1 LTVQLALGQAA
12 ERNDG
17 QARLATINPRPLI
30 GRVARAVGITIE
42 ATLSDARIGEICQLR
57 DPVAGTTVMAEVIGV
72 SDGKALLAP
81 LGDLAGLSTRTEV
94 SGTGRSLRIAV
105 GPHLLGRVLDGFGHP
120 IDGAALE
127 PPAGAPFYAIDGSA
141 PPALSRNRV
150 ARPLPL
156 GVRAIDGLLTCGEGQ
171 RLGIFGEPGAGKS
184 SLLAQIVGGADV
196 DVAVAAVIGERG
208 REVREFVETH
218 LKEQRRRSVLVVATA
233 DRPAVERVKAAQLAT
248 AIAEYFRDQGK
259 RVLLVIDSI
268 TRFARAQRELGLAAG
283 EPPTRRGFTPSVF
296 MALPRLLERAGANDR
311 GSITAFYTVLVE
323 GDGTMDPIAEE
334 TRAILDGHIAL
345 SMRLAE
351 ADHFPAIDI
360 LQSRSRVMSAIVDA
374 DHQATASRVRALMA
388 RYAELELLLRVGEYR
403 QGGDVLSDAAMAK
416 HDAIK
421 AFLQQRSA
429 DRESWPEMLTKLREL
444 AQ

>member
-1 LTVQLALGQAA
+1 LTAQPV
-12 ERNDG
+12 ERSDSP
-17 QARLATINPRPLI
+17 ARLATVNPRPLI
-30 GRVARAVGITIE
+30 GRVARAIGTTIE

-57 DPVAGTTVMAEVIGV
+57 DPVAGTIAMAEVIGV

-127 PPAGAPFYAIDGSA
+127 APAGAPFYPIDASA
-141 PPALSRNRV
+141 PAALSRNRV
-150 ARPLPL
+150 VRPLPL

-184 SLLAQIVGGADV
+184 SLLAQIVGGAEV

-218 LKEQRRRSVLVVATA
+218 LREQRRRSVLVVATA

-248 AIAEYFRDQGK
+248 AVAEYFRDQGK

-311 GSITAFYTVLVE
+311 GSITAFYTILVE
-323 GDGTMDPIAEE
+323 GDGTLDPIAEE
-334 TRAILDGHIAL
+334 TRAILDGHITL

-360 LQSRSRVMSAIVDA
+360 LQSRSRVMSAIVDP

-388 RYAELELLLRVGEYR
+388 RYAELELLVRVGEYR
-403 QGGDVLSDAAMAK
+403 QGGDALSDAAMAK
-416 HDAIK
+416 HGAIT
-421 AFLQQRSA
+421 AFLQQRAA
-429 DRESWPEMLTKLREL
+429 DCESWSEMLTKLREL